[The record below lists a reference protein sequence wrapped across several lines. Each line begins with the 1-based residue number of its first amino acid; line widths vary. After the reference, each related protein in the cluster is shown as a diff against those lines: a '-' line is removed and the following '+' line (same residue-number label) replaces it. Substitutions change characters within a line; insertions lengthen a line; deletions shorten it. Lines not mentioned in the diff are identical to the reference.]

1 MSEIIN
7 NSAST
12 TYTFNGSP
20 TVYAATSNVLPI
32 NFENSTG
39 LIITKTPSISE
50 FSIGDIITYSVNIT
64 NSTGSYLNGVRI
76 IDNLGNGNLAYV
88 ISSARLTYNG
98 QTYPVSPVATN
109 PLTFTLQQ
117 LPNGASMTL
126 TYRAQVVF
134 NLPSSV
140 NSITNS
146 ISGIGYTSNGTVS
159 GFANATIQK
168 KNSLDFS
175 INKTADSTSVFPKEI
190 FRYYITLENNT
201 DNEANINSVTDNM
214 PDEFTLL
221 SVIIKTGTN
230 PEIDL
235 APSDYTVTNGNL
247 LTIPSATGPAI
258 TVPANSSTVITLV
271 GYMG

>member
-32 NFENSTG
+32 NFESSNG
-39 LIITKTPSISE
+39 LIITKTPSTTE
-50 FSIGDIITYSVNIT
+50 FSIGDIITYTINIS

-88 ISSARLTYNG
+88 ISSARLSING
-98 QTYPVSPVATN
+98 QSYPVSPVATN

-117 LPNGASMTL
+117 LPNGSSMTL
-126 TYRAQVVF
+126 TYRAQVIF
-134 NLPSSV
+134 NLPSTVST
-140 NSITNS
+140 ITNS
-146 ISGIGYTSNGTVS
+146 ITGIGYKSNGTVT
-159 GFANATIQK
+159 GYANSTIQK

-175 INKTADSTSVFPKEI
+175 INKSADTASVFPKEI

-201 DNEANINSVTDNM
+201 DNIANISSVTDNM

-221 SVIIKTGTN
+221 SVSVTIGSN
-230 PEIDL
+230 PEFDL
-235 APSDYTVTNGNL
+235 SSSDYTISSGNL
-247 LTIPSATGPAI
+247 LTLPSATGPVI
-258 TVPANSSTVITLV
+258 TVPSNSSTVVTLT